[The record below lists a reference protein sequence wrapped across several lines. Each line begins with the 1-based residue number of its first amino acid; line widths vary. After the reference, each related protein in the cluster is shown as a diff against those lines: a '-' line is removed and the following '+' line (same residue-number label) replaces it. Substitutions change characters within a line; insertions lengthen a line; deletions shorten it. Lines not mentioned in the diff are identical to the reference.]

1 MVEKKKQKIAQG
13 KFLPPPGEPQEKVNT
28 VKQSLKDAANES
40 KPKLTQP
47 AKPPKQGCAGKGEPV
62 DAIHGLVYYGVR

>member
-13 KFLPPPGEPQEKVNT
+13 KFLPPRREPQGKVNA
-28 VKQSLKDAANES
+28 VKQSLKES
-40 KPKLTQP
+40 TPKSTQP
-47 AKPPKQGCAGKGEPV
+47 AKPPKQGYADKGEPV